1 MSDGLKRTIAAII
14 GTAGIAYI
22 AWLIA
27 QGQRFVPE
35 QYAANEL
42 VIGIVFIALFFF
54 FVLWLAIRPLAIKRV
69 KRWVVLYAIVLILLA
84 NYFLIDK
91 ADQGIYAGD
100 IVSVIGVI
108 IFFLAIS
115 GVILTK
121 KAKKKLESRIQEV
134 IEV

>member
-1 MSDGLKRTIAAII
+1 MSDGIKRTIAAVI
-14 GTAGIAYI
+14 GAGGIAYI
-22 AWLIA
+22 SWLIA
-27 QGQRFVPE
+27 QWQTFVPE
-35 QYAANEL
+35 SLIANQL
-42 VIGIVFIALFFF
+42 VIGIVFIALFFALI
-54 FVLWLAIRPLAIKRV
+54 LWLAIKPLAIKRL
-69 KRWVVLYAIVLILLA
+69 KWWVAAYSILLILLS

-108 IFFLAIS
+108 IFFLSVS

-121 KAKKKLESRIQEV
+121 KAKKKLQSKIQEV

>member
-1 MSDGLKRTIAAII
+1 MPES
-14 GTAGIAYI
+14 
-22 AWLIA
+22 LIA
-27 QGQRFVPE
+27 NQ
-35 QYAANEL
+35 L
-42 VIGIVFIALFFF
+42 VIGIVFIALFFALI
-54 FVLWLAIRPLAIKRV
+54 LWLAIKPLAIKRL
-69 KRWVVLYAIVLILLA
+69 KWWVAAYSILLILLS

-108 IFFLAIS
+108 IFFLSVS

-121 KAKKKLESRIQEV
+121 KAKKKLQSKIQEV